1 MAVNNADFL
10 IENGNQAENNTLKTL
25 ELANMYADLAYYS
38 NINANYRKTLAYA
51 DTCRYFLNKYY
62 LQLHP
67 NGSHLM
73 KRLANDSEKPAELQW
88 FYDNLPT
95 NYSIILDIRNE
106 SAVAALALHEWAL
119 YRYNN
124 NVYTRLFK
132 ENSADKKL
140 GDYCRM
146 MQRSEANKNV
156 AIIIMICLL
165 YTSDAADDSTEV

>member
-1 MAVNNADFL
+1 
-10 IENGNQAENNTLKTL
+10 
-25 ELANMYADLAYYS
+25 
-38 NINANYRKTLAYA
+38 
-51 DTCRYFLNKYY
+51 
-62 LQLHP
+62 
-67 NGSHLM
+67 M

-140 GDYCRM
+140 G
-146 MQRSEANKNV
+146 
-156 AIIIMICLL
+156 II
-165 YTSDAADDSTEV
+165 VG